1 MPSPP
6 EKPPGTAILCGTC
19 GNACRGEVLRVQDKH
34 FHIACFVCKGERAA
48 SVPPCL
54 AAAGPAS
61 GHVPG
66 ELAQESGIPEDPAS
80 SLQTTAW
87 PASLMGVARKSRS
100 EDVAQAPGRVLVQ
113 PYPVSKGL
121 GPVARAKQP
130 LEPQSRKVLAG
141 GMTLTMWVHG
151 TYVRPRSGPPSQ
163 SRTRT

>member
-34 FHIACFVCKGERAA
+34 FHVACFVCKGERAA

-66 ELAQESGIPEDPAS
+66 ELARESGIPEDPAS

-87 PASLMGVARKSRS
+87 PASLTGVARKSGS
-100 EDVAQAPGRVLVQ
+100 EDVARPQAVSSSSPTQCPRVWGQWPEQSSHLSPRAGRSLLV
-113 PYPVSKGL
+113 
-121 GPVARAKQP
+121 A
-130 LEPQSRKVLAG
+130 
-141 GMTLTMWVHG
+141 
-151 TYVRPRSGPPSQ
+151 
-163 SRTRT
+163 